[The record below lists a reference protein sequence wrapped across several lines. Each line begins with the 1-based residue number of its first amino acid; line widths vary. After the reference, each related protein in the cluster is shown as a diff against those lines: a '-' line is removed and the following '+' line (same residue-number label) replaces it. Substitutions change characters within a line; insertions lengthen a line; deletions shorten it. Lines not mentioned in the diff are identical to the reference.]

1 MSKARLEDSL
11 QKHPFLFYISRHKKM
26 FALGLLSLLLTNS
39 LDALPPLLIG
49 HALDAMTGS
58 SEHSMPVALW
68 SLAGVLV
75 GLSFFRFCWRFF
87 WGRFH
92 HSVAED
98 LRNRIYNQFTL
109 MSPSYFQKN
118 RIGELMSY
126 IINDVNAF
134 RMGIG
139 PGILILADSIF
150 ILFVVPPLMLSISVP
165 WTWKTLIFMPVVPFL
180 VRRSLRLIFAR
191 YKDQQDRFSEVSG
204 VAQEIVSGIRVIK
217 SFKQEVAQTLGFNF
231 VSKKLEMAANS
242 SAKIDA
248 AFAPQLEMSVT
259 VGSVILLLIGAP
271 DVWNG
276 TVTVGSFFAFYQY
289 VQRMVWP
296 MEGIG
301 LSLSQIQQGKAS
313 FKRIVDLLLTKPDVE
328 DEGDEVAVE
337 QFHKLEVRDLTF
349 TYPGHST
356 PALRN
361 VSFNLHAGETLGIV
375 GTTGS
380 GKTTLIDLLCRFYPA
395 PANTIFINDIP
406 IEKIQVASVR
416 RLFGVCPQEAFLF
429 SEKVVENLRFARDEA
444 SMEEIRLTT
453 ELVNVDREIGEIPQ
467 GYDGYLGERGVNL
480 SGGQKQRITMARALM
495 RKSPVTILDD
505 SMSAV
510 DANTEQKIMQSLKQ
524 QLQNTTAILIS
535 HKLSTFKWADRI
547 LVLNAGHV
555 EGFGTAREVHEQS
568 PTYKKLASIQG
579 SVNHALG

>member
-1 MSKARLEDSL
+1 MRLDPSL
-11 QKHPFLFYISRHKKM
+11 QKHPFIFYISRHRKM
-26 FALGLLSLLLTNS
+26 FVLGLFSLLLTNTF
-39 LDALPPLLIG
+39 DALPPLLIG

-58 SEHSMPVALW
+58 TEHSMSQSLW
-68 SLAGVLV
+68 TLAGVLV

-92 HSVAED
+92 HTVAED
-98 LRNRIYNQFTL
+98 LRNRIYTQFTA
-109 MSPSYFQKN
+109 MSPSFFQKN
-118 RIGELMSY
+118 RVGELMSY
-126 IINDVNAF
+126 IVNDVNAF

-139 PGILILADSIF
+139 PGILILMDAVF

-165 WTWKTLIFMPVVPFL
+165 WTWKTMIFLPVVPFL

-191 YKDQQDRFSEVSG
+191 YKDVQDRFSEVSG

-217 SFKQEVAQTLGFNF
+217 SFKQEAAQTLGFNF
-231 VSKKLEMAANS
+231 ASRKLEMAANS

-248 AFAPQLEMSVT
+248 AFAPQLELSMT
-259 VGSVILLLIGAP
+259 VGSVILLFIGAP

-276 TVTVGSFFAFYQY
+276 TVTIGQFFAFYQY

-301 LSLSQIQQGKAS
+301 LALSQIQQGKAS
-313 FKRIVDLLLTKPDVE
+313 FNRIVNLLLTKPDVE
-328 DEGDEVAVE
+328 DEGGEIAVE
-337 QFHKLEVRDLTF
+337 NFENLEVRGLTF
-349 TYPGHST
+349 TYPGNST
-356 PALRN
+356 PALKDVN
-361 VSFNLHAGETLGIV
+361 FKLLAGETLGIV

-395 PANTIFINDIP
+395 PQETIFINGIP
-406 IEKIQVASVR
+406 IEKIQISSLR
-416 RLFGVCPQEAFLF
+416 KLFGVCPQEAFLF
-429 SEKVVENLRFARDEA
+429 SEKVVENLRFAHDEA

-453 ELVNVDREIGEIPQ
+453 ELVNVDREIGEIPF
-467 GYDGYLGERGVNL
+467 GFDAYLGERGVNL

-510 DANTEQKIMQSLKQ
+510 DANTEQKIMQSLKH
-524 QLQNTTAILIS
+524 QLKHTTAILIS

-547 LVLNAGHV
+547 LVLNAGCV
-555 EGFGTAREVHEQS
+555 EACGTSREVFERS
-568 PTYKKLASIQG
+568 STYRKLAEIQG
-579 SVNHALG
+579 GATHALG